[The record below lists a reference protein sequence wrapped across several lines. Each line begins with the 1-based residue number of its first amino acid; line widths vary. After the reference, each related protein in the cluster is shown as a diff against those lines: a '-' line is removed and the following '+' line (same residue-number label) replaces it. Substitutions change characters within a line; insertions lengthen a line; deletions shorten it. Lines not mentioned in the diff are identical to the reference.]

1 MEFKMKENVW
11 KKSFVAGPYKIKD
24 LSLGNQLELSILSD
38 ELGKFW
44 KFEGDKV
51 SIDVEGI
58 KASMKSGELK
68 DTIVRIEELLPEIL
82 EDFDFGNIGVYEV
95 FFLIPDVNYNIKQ
108 YKESLKKK

>member
-11 KKSFVAGPYKIKD
+11 KKSFVAGEYKIKD
-24 LSLGNQLELSILSD
+24 LSLSNQLELSILSD

-44 KFEGDKV
+44 KFEGEKV

-58 KASMKSGELK
+58 KAAMKLGELK
-68 DTIVRIEELLPEIL
+68 DTLERSIEVLEEIL
-82 EDFDFGNIGVYEV
+82 DDYDFTSLGSYDI